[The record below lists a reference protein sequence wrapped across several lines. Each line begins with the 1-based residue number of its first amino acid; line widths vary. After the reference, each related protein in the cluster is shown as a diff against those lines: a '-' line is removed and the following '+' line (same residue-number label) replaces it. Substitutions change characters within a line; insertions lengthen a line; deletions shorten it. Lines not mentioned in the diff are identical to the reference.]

1 MLTISDDILKLKKA
15 NRKLLANLDDRAEK
29 RNTTSRYKDANGYI
43 SSIFCIQALLRAKEQ
58 NVKWDQNLVNANLE
72 I

>member
-1 MLTISDDILKLKKA
+1 M
-15 NRKLLANLDDRAEK
+15 
-29 RNTTSRYKDANGYI
+29 TTRYKDANGYKAQI
-43 SSIFCIQALLRAKEQ
+43 VYTSPLWAKEQ